1 MGNPNPGIGTKH
13 LEGDIF
19 YLRSH
24 SGARVFFRMRGPNIE
39 ILGIENIKNDNI
51 DIFVELENGWTYT
64 MVVATPLNLL
74 SLMKKDSKDFLN
86 PSGPFII
93 VSKLTKDIIDRAIKE
108 YAQNDAYW
116 LKVYYLS
123 TEFDIATLDKIDKA
137 IREEYD
143 DDE

>member
-1 MGNPNPGIGTKH
+1 MLVKNIIFPTS
-13 LEGDIF
+13 LEK
-19 YLRSH
+19 
-24 SGARVFFRMRGPNIE
+24 IE
-39 ILGIENIKNDNI
+39 DIKNDNI

-93 VSKLTKDIIDRAIKE
+93 VSKLTKDIIHRAIKE

-123 TEFDIATLDKIDKA
+123 TEFDIGTLDKMDKA

-143 DDE
+143 DYE